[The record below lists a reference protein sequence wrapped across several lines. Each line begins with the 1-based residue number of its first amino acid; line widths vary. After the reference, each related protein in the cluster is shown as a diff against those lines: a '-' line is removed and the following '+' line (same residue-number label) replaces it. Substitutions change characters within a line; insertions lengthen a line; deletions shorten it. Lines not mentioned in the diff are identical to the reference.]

1 MVRTYKKTFKQHKI
15 KCINK
20 GETLEEKRQI
30 ARNLTKRYRLSKNV
44 KYVLNQL
51 SHYSFRQHLTNK
63 AKEHGCLVKVVSE
76 EYTSK
81 TCTNCGCISESY
93 NKERVKTCENCNY
106 KID

>member
-51 SHYSFRQHLTNK
+51 SHYSLGNTSPIRQRNM
-63 AKEHGCLVKVVSE
+63 VVL
-76 EYTSK
+76 
-81 TCTNCGCISESY
+81 
-93 NKERVKTCENCNY
+93 
-106 KID
+106 